1 MLQAAAHLLL
11 HIGGIVAGWFWDTQA
26 PNFAVIQMATAVL
39 IFTLFVIFLAYW
51 PFFWWVKL
59 IRRKKARTTVAKTTE
74 DKPLYRDPSTYR

>member
-1 MLQAAAHLLL
+1 MLQAASHILLL
-11 HIGGIVAGWFWDTQA
+11 IGGTVAGWFWDTKA

-59 IRRKKARTTVAKTTE
+59 IRKNSTMKAAKALA
-74 DKPLYRDPSTYR
+74 DKPLYRDSST